1 MARHLPDRLLSPR
14 LAALMTAVPAACT
27 GAEEGIHQARVA
39 SRRLREVVPV
49 VSGPGEREAR
59 RAVRRVTRAL
69 GPVRELDVSLR
80 LYGAVALEPRMSV
93 AADGAL
99 RRALAVQRSRALR
112 LARAA
117 LTPARLARLQ
127 DAVTTLVHAA
137 GPGPRARVLATIAAR
152 VARRATTLGR
162 ALAGA
167 GTLYA
172 PERLHAVRIAVKQ
185 LRYALEVAG
194 EARLGATSAARRQ
207 LKSAQDLLGEA
218 HDLHV
223 LAMIVGE
230 VEGRIVTRSRAAA
243 RDLRRLERELDRR
256 CRLLHARF
264 LARRAAL
271 GALAGALAAG
281 GSGRAAA

>member
-1 MARHLPDRLLSPR
+1 
-14 LAALMTAVPAACT
+14 
-27 GAEEGIHQARVA
+27 
-39 SRRLREVVPV
+39 
-49 VSGPGEREAR
+49 
-59 RAVRRVTRAL
+59 
-69 GPVRELDVSLR
+69 
-80 LYGAVALEPRMSV
+80 
-93 AADGAL
+93 
-99 RRALAVQRSRALR
+99 
-112 LARAA
+112 
-117 LTPARLARLQ
+117 
-127 DAVTTLVHAA
+127 
-137 GPGPRARVLATIAAR
+137 
-152 VARRATTLGR
+152 
-162 ALAGA
+162 
-167 GTLYA
+167 
-172 PERLHAVRIAVKQ
+172 VRIAVKQ